1 MPRKINGF
9 ITLHRQILDWEWYKN
24 INTKVLFLHLLLKAN
39 YKDLSFE
46 GHKILR
52 GQLVTSLP
60 SLSSELGLSI
70 HQIRV
75 SLDKLIM
82 TGEVASKSYNRYR
95 VITIVKYDEYQND
108 DSKDGSQVAD
118 ELTGKWQTDGSQVA
132 GRWQADG
139 SQMAASKQY
148 NNSNKGTME
157 QGNNVKERGK
167 TAKQFVPPSL
177 EEVSEYIKEI
187 GADIDPQY
195 FIDFNQ
201 MRGWKLKSGQKISD
215 WKACVRTWVSKEK
228 KEQAPVQKQRRIL
241 PAQDFQQRDY
251 SGVQD
256 DMMSSLA
263 KEMAA
268 FKATG
273 KVDM

>member
-1 MPRKINGF
+1 MPRKVNGF

-39 YKDLSFE
+39 YKDLNFE

-95 VITIVKYDEYQND
+95 VITIVKYDQYQND
-108 DSKDGSQVAD
+108 DSQDGSQVAD
-118 ELTGKWQTDGSQVA
+118 ELTAKWQTDGSQVA
-132 GRWQADG
+132 DRWQSDG
-139 SQMAASKQY
+139 SQVAASKQY

-167 TAKQFVPPSL
+167 TAKQFIPPSL
-177 EEVSEYIKEI
+177 EEVTEYIKEI

-215 WKACVRTWVSKEK
+215 WQACVRTWNR
-228 KEQAPVQKQRRIL
+228 KEQSQTQAPAKQYPQKKVI
-241 PAQDFQQRDY
+241 AQDFSQRDY
-251 SGVQD
+251 SNVD
-256 DMMSSLA
+256 EELKA
-263 KEMAA
+263 NLNAELMAA
-268 FKATG
+268 RAAG
-273 KVDM
+273 II

>member
-95 VITIVKYDEYQND
+95 VITIVKYDQYQND
-108 DSKDGSQVAD
+108 DSQ
-118 ELTGKWQTDGSQVA
+118 DGSQVA

-157 QGNNVKERGK
+157 QGNNVKEKGK
-167 TAKQFVPPSL
+167 TAKQFIPPSL
-177 EEVSEYIKEI
+177 EEVTEYIKEI
-187 GADIDPQY
+187 GADIDPRY

-215 WKACVRTWVSKEK
+215 WKACVRTWNK
-228 KEQAPVQKQRRIL
+228 KDQNQTQSPAKQYPQKKVI
-241 PAQDFQQRDY
+241 AQDFAQRDY
-251 SGVQD
+251 SGVD
-256 DMMSSLA
+256 EEMKSNLNA
-263 KEMAA
+263 ELMAA
-268 FKATG
+268 RQAG
-273 KVDM
+273 II